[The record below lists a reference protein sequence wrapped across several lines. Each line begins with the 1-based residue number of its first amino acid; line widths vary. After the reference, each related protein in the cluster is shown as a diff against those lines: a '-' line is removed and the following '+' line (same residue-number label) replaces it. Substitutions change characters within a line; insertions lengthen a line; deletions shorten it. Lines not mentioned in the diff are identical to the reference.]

1 VGIDIETVSALLME
15 GYDKKDPDQL
25 TVSAIAVARSLRM
38 AEVIAQST
46 HYDVE
51 SIADLILE
59 QYRAT
64 STASQHATRPFLP
77 STK

>member
-38 AEVIAQST
+38 AEVISQST

-51 SIADLILE
+51 AIASMILE
-59 QYRAT
+59 QYRVSSPT
-64 STASQHATRPFLP
+64 SQATRPYLP